1 MNGRST
7 EHEQDH
13 ERRTTLMQTSPA
25 ATRQATRPSG
35 PADPDPVTPDPAPA
49 PGPAPAKGRRF
60 GLATATAL
68 VMGNVIGGGIFMIP
82 AAVAPFGT
90 VSLLAFVVLTVGAIA
105 LALVFGQLAR
115 RNPRTGGPYV
125 YAREAFGDFAGFLS
139 AWSYWITTWVSNAAL
154 AVAAVGYLD
163 VLVPIG
169 HNRVLE
175 ITAALAF
182 QWLPA
187 LANLAGT
194 RFVGAV
200 QLVSTVLK
208 FIPLLLVSVGGLFFF
223 DPKNIGPF
231 DGNGQGWMGGMTA
244 AAAILLFS
252 YLGVE
257 SAAMSAGQVRDP
269 ERNVG
274 RASVLG
280 TSGAAVVYLLG
291 TLAVFGTVAHQRLVT
306 SSAPFSDAMNAM
318 FGGTWGG
325 TVIAVAALI
334 SMTGALNGW
343 TLLAAQAPYAAARDG
358 LFPAAFGKEKR
369 GVPTFGVVV
378 SVALASVLTVA
389 NFASGAKGAFDMLV
403 LVTTFTAVVPYLL
416 STAAQLYWL
425 VRGATDRVDG
435 GHLVRDAVLGLGAFA
450 FSLWL
455 LAGAGYAAVYQGVL
469 FLFAGI
475 LVYVWQAGRRR
486 ARPEGAAR

>member
-1 MNGRST
+1 MNSRST
-7 EHEQDH
+7 EREQDH

-25 ATRQATRPSG
+25 APRQATRPN
-35 PADPDPVTPDPAPA
+35 PPDTPETVTPDAATPTPRR
-49 PGPAPAKGRRF
+49 GGRF
-60 GLATATAL
+60 GLPTATAL
-68 VMGNVIGGGIFMIP
+68 VMANIIGGGIFMIP
-82 AAVAPFGT
+82 AAVAPYGT
-90 VSLLAFVVLTVGAIA
+90 VSLVSFAVLTVGAIA
-105 LALVFGQLAR
+105 LALIFGQLAR

-163 VLVPIG
+163 VLLPVGHSIG
-169 HNRVLE
+169 LS
-175 ITAALAF
+175 IAAALTF

-194 RFVGAV
+194 RYVGVV

-208 FIPLLLVSVGGLFFF
+208 FIPLLLVAVGGLGFF
-223 DPKNIGPF
+223 DAKNLGPF
-231 DGNGQGWMGGMTA
+231 DATGHGWAGGMTA

-280 TSGAAVVYLLG
+280 TAGAAVVYLLG
-291 TLAVFGTVAHQRLVT
+291 TLAVFGTVAHEQLIHST
-306 SSAPFSDAMNAM
+306 APFSDAVDAM
-318 FGGTWGG
+318 FGGSWGG
-325 TVIAVAALI
+325 TAIAVAALV

-343 TLLAAQAPYAAARDG
+343 TLLAAQAPYAAAKDG
-358 LFPAAFGKEKR
+358 LFPAAFAKERR
-369 GVPTFGVVV
+369 GVPVFGVVA
-378 SVALASVLTVA
+378 SVALASVLTVL
-389 NFASGAKGAFDMLV
+389 NFATGAKGAFDILV
-403 LVTTFTAVVPYLL
+403 LVTTFTATVPYLL

-425 VRGATDRVDG
+425 VRGESGKVAG
-435 GHLVRDAVLGLGAFA
+435 GRLARDAALGLGAFG

-455 LAGAGYAAVYQGVL
+455 VAGAGYAAVYQGVL

-475 LVYVWQAGRRR
+475 LVYVWM
-486 ARPEGAAR
+486 AARRPA

>member
-1 MNGRST
+1 
-7 EHEQDH
+7 
-13 ERRTTLMQTSPA
+13 MQTSPA
-25 ATRQATRPSG
+25 APRQATRPDG
-35 PADPDPVTPDPAPA
+35 PATPAPH
-49 PGPAPAKGRRF
+49 PAEPTPPKNGRF
-60 GLATATAL
+60 GLVTATAL
-68 VMGNVIGGGIFMIP
+68 VMGNIIGGGIFMIP
-82 AAVAPFGT
+82 AAVAPYGT
-90 VSLLAFVVLTVGAIA
+90 VSLLAFAVLTVGAIA

-154 AVAAVGYLD
+154 AVAAVGYLG
-163 VLVPIG
+163 VLLPPVG
-169 HNRVLE
+169 HSMALS

-194 RFVGAV
+194 RYVGAV

-223 DPKNIGPF
+223 DPKNLGPF
-231 DGNGQGWMGGMTA
+231 DANGQGWAGGMTA

-257 SAAMSAGQVRDP
+257 SAAMSAGKVRDP

-280 TSGAAVVYLLG
+280 TTGAAVVYLLG
-291 TLAVFGTVAHQRLVT
+291 TLAVFGSVAHERLVHST
-306 SSAPFSDAMNAM
+306 APFSDAVNAM
-318 FGGTWGG
+318 FGGSWGG
-325 TVIAVAALI
+325 TVIAVAALV

-343 TLLAAQAPYAAARDG
+343 TLLAAQAPYAAAKDG
-358 LFPAAFGKEKR
+358 LFPAAFAKERR
-369 GVPTFGVVV
+369 GVPTFGVLV
-378 SVALASVLTVA
+378 SVALASALTVL
-389 NFASGAKGAFDMLV
+389 NFASGAKGAFDILV
-403 LVTTFTAVVPYLL
+403 LVTTFTATVPYLL

-425 VRGATDRVDG
+425 VRGATEKVDNG
-435 GHLVRDAVLGLGAFA
+435 RLVRDAVLGLGAFA

-475 LVYVWQAGRRR
+475 LVYVWMAGRRR
-486 ARPEGAAR
+486 A